1 MIRIIVM
8 LAGAIALASC
18 AAGPQ
23 SCITAH
29 SPSITVTAES
39 GAVITHLPAQTTRV
53 CPAYVTVDALP

>member
-1 MIRIIVM
+1 MTRILVT

-23 SCITAH
+23 PCIVAH

-39 GAVITHLPAQTTRV
+39 GAVISHLPSQTTRV
-53 CPAYVTVDALP
+53 CPAYVTVDAVS